1 MSSDRLLP
9 DPIDEEAKRVILSAF
24 FQINSDSVSLHAYD
38 SYFQYYDR
46 EINRLLLGLPVP
58 FCAISG
64 LAAKSHS
71 DIAVICQVLAKDITI
86 PRRVALE
93 RLRSIFPR
101 DDHLS
106 INRSI
111 DLTIRLWLMLNV
123 SDNDPRLMTPF
134 KTSIQWDESSSL
146 SSMIMKQFS
155 RSSELAQ
162 GQHRLNVGFTAA
174 YMVRVCGLDLRWTES
189 LEDHLKLELQG
200 KTLWIFPFKDFL
212 NCHLKNRV
220 GEGLGDEK

>member
-106 INRSI
+106 MAYAQRQRQRPALNDSVQNIYSMGRELLVEFHDHVTVLSF
-111 DLTIRLWLMLNV
+111 IRAR
-123 SDNDPRLMTPF
+123 PRTTPL
-134 KTSIQWDESSSL
+134 E
-146 SSMIMKQFS
+146 
-155 RSSELAQ
+155 R
-162 GQHRLNVGFTAA
+162 RLHCCVHG
-174 YMVRVCGLDLRWTES
+174 
-189 LEDHLKLELQG
+189 
-200 KTLWIFPFKDFL
+200 
-212 NCHLKNRV
+212 
-220 GEGLGDEK
+220 